1 MTKQNR
7 PILDTDDV
15 QPVDESPTTPWSS
28 FGKITLEP
36 LPENTAPSQ
45 GAAAKPVTLAPL
57 APYLQRDLAA
67 EDQQTVA
74 AFGESVRSDRDYP
87 KLHLAPPV
95 GRLND
100 PNGLVYDGRHYHAF
114 YQYSPLH
121 PERIVY
127 WRHAISDDLTHW
139 EDAGTALVPNTRY
152 DSHGCYSGSG
162 IRVPGGFEFFYTGN
176 VKDSRNNRE
185 TYQILATAGEDAHPT
200 RQLPPLLEGPHE
212 GYTAHYRDPY
222 VFERD
227 GQWWMVIGA
236 QKDGKKK
243 KHRTGAVVVYTSAD
257 RRSWDFKGE
266 LDFTDPTVE
275 GCYMYECPSLL
286 QLRDEVTGALRDVL
300 IFSPQG
306 LSPEGEK
313 YQNIYQSGY
322 IVGELDP
329 QTLRF
334 EVHTPFTELDAGFEF
349 YAPQT
354 VHGTGTSAHDDAP
367 HPQTVMIGWLGNA
380 EQDDH
385 PSWAHRWVHM
395 FTYPRELH
403 LREGKIYQTPVPHLD
418 RVLPLESTV
427 VDVVKGKVPVL
438 KDAGTWRL
446 HGTVDVSDGP
456 VKIRVKDA
464 HGTALRITIAEDFAQ
479 LDRSGT
485 RYTEGGTLR
494 RRALTP
500 NTEREFELLV
510 DASSTELFVG
520 GAVNGQDGAGSYEQV
535 FSART
540 YFSGSKRRVR
550 MGGNGE
556 VLKLSYAVL

>member
-15 QPVDESPTTPWSS
+15 QPVDENPTTPWSS

-45 GAAAKPVTLAPL
+45 TAAKPVTLAPL

-127 WRHAISDDLTHW
+127 WRHAISDDLTYW

-212 GYTAHYRDPY
+212 GYTAHYRDPH

-286 QLRDEVTGALRDVL
+286 QLRDEATGTLRDVL

-403 LREGKIYQTPVPHLD
+403 LRNGKIFQRPVPQLND
-418 RVLPLESTV
+418 AMEMNPLYREEE
-427 VDVVKGKVPVL
+427 KGKLVEL
-438 KDAGTWRL
+438 KNALTFRL
-446 HGTVDVSDGP
+446 RGRVNVSDE
-456 VKIRVKDA
+456 RVKLKIKDT
-464 HGTALRITIAEDFAQ
+464 HGVALSIVLDKDFVQ
-479 LDRSGT
+479 MDRGGT
-485 RYTEGGTLR
+485 RYTEGGSLR
-494 RRALTP
+494 RRTLKRSKI
-500 NTEREFELLV
+500 REFDLLV
-510 DASSTELFVG
+510 DGSATELYVG
-520 GAVNGQDGAGSYEQV
+520 GKLVASMGAEV
-535 FSART
+535 MTART
-540 YFSGSKRRVR
+540 FFKGDKRRVR
-550 MGGNGE
+550 LTGGE
-556 VLKLSYAVL
+556 VLSLEYGRL